1 MNICVIPARG
11 GSKRIPLK
19 NIRPFCNKPI
29 IIYSI
34 ENAIKSKCFKRV
46 IVSTDNK
53 QIREISISNGAEVP
67 FIRPEKLSDDFS
79 NTGSVIKHAISWFQS
94 KGEVIDNVCCLYPTA
109 PFVSSED
116 LRIGLQILIN
126 NKGNYALPVV
136 KFPYPPQRGMRIKN
150 NQKILE
156 MIAPENIN
164 IRSQDL
170 EEIWHD
176 AGQYCW
182 GKVEA
187 WLREKPILNSN
198 PSPIPLS
205 RYKAQDIDTEEDWCQ
220 AELMFKALKIADKF

>member
-19 NIRPFCNKPI
+19 NIRPFCGKPI

-34 ENAIKSKCFKRV
+34 ENALKSKCFQRV

-53 QIREISISNGAEVP
+53 QISEISKSNGAEVP
-67 FIRPEKLSDDFS
+67 FIRPDKISDDFS
-79 NTGSVIKHAISWFQS
+79 NSGSVIKHAIEWFLS
-94 KGEVIDNVCCLYPTA
+94 KGQIIENVCCLYPTA
-109 PFVSSED
+109 PFVTAED
-116 LRIGLQILIN
+116 LQLGLEALMN

-136 KFPYPPQRGMRIKN
+136 KFPHPPQRGMKIKN
-150 NQKILE
+150 PQKILE
-156 MIAPENIN
+156 MIKPENIN

-176 AGQYCW
+176 AGQFCW
-182 GKVEA
+182 GKAEA
-187 WLREKPILNSN
+187 WLQEKPILTSK
-198 PSPIPLS
+198 PIPITLS

-220 AELMFKALKIADKF
+220 SELMFRALKI